1 MNGSSQLDEADQKPF
16 ALCPI
21 CLRKLSNYLSFEGSE
36 LERYQ
41 DLRSVVVM
49 MSYGDEDQC
58 FAREIELF
66 DRIINELYEVQ
77 LKYARAYL
85 AIKQGQMSV
94 EQALSNEGGNFEYL
108 KYAKK
113 IQIINR
119 EDQARLSAHQI
130 SQRTYS

>member
-1 MNGSSQLDEADQKPF
+1 M
-16 ALCPI
+16 
-21 CLRKLSNYLSFEGSE
+21 RKLSNYLSFEGSE

-49 MSYGDEDQC
+49 MSYGDQDQC
-58 FAREIELF
+58 FSREIELF

-94 EQALSNEGGNFEYL
+94 EQALTNEGGNFEYL
-108 KYAKK
+108 KYANK

-130 SQRTYS
+130 S